1 MPRITA
7 DTIVK
12 LPKTQKILILAALI
26 IVMVGLYIYLS
37 VIPNLHI
44 INNKEAELAKLQK
57 ELLEL
62 RRVVADLP
70 KFEKE
75 LETLEAQFKD
85 ALALLPNTREIP
97 SLLTNISNLAG
108 ESGLEIMLFQPK
120 AEVPENFYA
129 QIPVEMKIVGQYHD
143 VGVFFDRIS
152 KLPRI
157 VNILDI
163 AMDKKAPVKKGTTD
177 PRALNASFK
186 AVTYKFIE
194 TKKEDDAKQKKGSK
208 KKTS

>member
-1 MPRITA
+1 MRKITA

-12 LPKTQKILILAALI
+12 LPKTQKFLILAALI
-26 IVMVGLYIYLS
+26 IIMIGLYIYLS
-37 VIPNLHI
+37 AIPSLQI
-44 INNKEAELAKLQK
+44 ISTKEEQLAKQQK
-57 ELLEL
+57 ELMEL
-62 RRVVADLP
+62 RKVVADLP
-70 KFEKE
+70 RFEKE
-75 LETLEAQFKD
+75 LSTIEAQFKD
-85 ALALLPNTREIP
+85 ALNLLPNTREIP

-129 QIPVEMKIVGQYHD
+129 QIPVEMKIIGQDHD
-143 VGVFFDRIS
+143 VGLFFERIS

-163 AMDKKAPVKKGTTD
+163 AMDKKAPTKKGTDT
-177 PRALNASFK
+177 RILNASFK

-194 TKKEDDAKQKKGSK
+194 AQKDQDAKGKKGSK

>member
-1 MPRITA
+1 MPTITA

-12 LPKTQKILILAALI
+12 LPKTQKFLILAALI
-26 IVMVGLYIYLS
+26 IIMIGLYIYLS
-37 VIPNLHI
+37 AIPSLQI
-44 INNKEAELAKLQK
+44 ISTKEEQLAKQQK
-57 ELLEL
+57 ELMEL
-62 RRVVADLP
+62 RKVVADLP
-70 KFEKE
+70 RFEKE
-75 LETLEAQFKD
+75 LSTIEAQFKD
-85 ALALLPNTREIP
+85 ALNLLPNTREIP

-129 QIPVEMKIVGQYHD
+129 QIPVEMKIIGQYHD
-143 VGVFFDRIS
+143 VGLFFDRIS

-163 AMDKKAPVKKGTTD
+163 AMDKKAPPKKGTDT
-177 PRALNASFK
+177 RILNASFK

-194 TKKEDDAKQKKGSK
+194 AQKDQDAKGKKGSK

>member
-1 MPRITA
+1 MPTITA

-12 LPKTQKILILAALI
+12 LPKAQKILILAVI
-26 IVMVGLYIYLS
+26 IIIMIGLYIYLS
-37 VIPNLHI
+37 VIPSLQI
-44 INNKEAELAKLQK
+44 ISTKEEQLAKQQK
-57 ELLEL
+57 ELMEL
-62 RRVVADLP
+62 RKVVADLP
-70 KFEKE
+70 RFEKE
-75 LETLEAQFKD
+75 LANIEAQFKD
-85 ALALLPNTREIP
+85 ALNLLPNTREIP

-129 QIPVEMKIVGQYHD
+129 QIPVEMKIIGQYHN
-143 VGVFFDRIS
+143 VGLFFDRIS

-163 AMDKKAPVKKGTTD
+163 AMDKKNPVRKGATD
-177 PRALNASFK
+177 TRTLNASFK

-194 TKKEDDAKQKKGSK
+194 AKKEENAKGKKGPK
-208 KKTS
+208 KKKS

>member
-1 MPRITA
+1 MPTITA

-12 LPKTQKILILAALI
+12 LPKAQKILILAVI
-26 IVMVGLYIYLS
+26 IIIMIGLYIYLS
-37 VIPNLHI
+37 VIPSLQI
-44 INNKEAELAKLQK
+44 ISTKEEQLAKQQK
-57 ELLEL
+57 ELMEL
-62 RRVVADLP
+62 RKVVADLP
-70 KFEKE
+70 RFEKE
-75 LETLEAQFKD
+75 LANIEAQFKD
-85 ALALLPNTREIP
+85 ALNLLPNTREIP

-129 QIPVEMKIVGQYHD
+129 QIPVEMKIIGQYHN
-143 VGVFFDRIS
+143 VGLFFDRIS

-163 AMDKKAPVKKGTTD
+163 AMDKKNPARKGATD
-177 PRALNASFK
+177 TRTLNASFK

-194 TKKEDDAKQKKGSK
+194 AKKEENAKGK
-208 KKTS
+208 KKA

>member
-1 MPRITA
+1 MPNITA

-12 LPKTQKILILAALI
+12 LPKMQKILILAALI
-26 IVMVGLYIYLS
+26 IILVGLFVYLS
-37 VIPNLHI
+37 VLPSLQTISS
-44 INNKEAELAKLQK
+44 KEEQLAKQQK
-57 ELLEL
+57 QLMEL
-62 RRVVADLP
+62 RKVVADLP
-70 KFEKE
+70 RFEKE
-75 LETLEAQFKD
+75 LATLEAQFKD
-85 ALALLPNTREIP
+85 ALNLLPNTREIP

-129 QIPVEMKIVGQYHD
+129 QIPVEMKIIGQYHD
-143 VGVFFDRIS
+143 VGLFFDRIS

-163 AMDKKAPVKKGTTD
+163 AMDKKAPSKKGAIDT
-177 PRALNASFK
+177 RSLNASFK

-194 TKKEDDAKQKKGSK
+194 AQKDQDAKGKKGSK
-208 KKTS
+208 KKKS